1 MVDDVLPKLLKSVRQ
16 DFEKYF
22 GESDVVTK
30 AFAELQAKKVT
41 YKTVNEF
48 AIEVGRL
55 LSLALTGSVSSD
67 KLPDGKMYYNIAKR
81 LLDETMG
88 RNYKLISGYAG
99 DVQRILNEN
108 AQIGLKVQRPPL
120 NRDKV
125 NGMVNRL
132 DSENT
137 FDDVKWLFGEP
148 IVNFSQSIVDDT
160 IKANADLQ
168 YKTGMTPQVVR
179 TESGNCCE
187 WCREVVGTYSYP
199 KVPKDVWR
207 RHQRCRCTLD
217 YDPKNGKVQSAWS
230 KIWRKK
236 EKTQESIERVEKF
249 KESALVESIK
259 NDIAKLD
266 MTKVG
271 PSDII
276 DIGKRINYHF
286 RVSEHIGDKE
296 KLKEIFSNFREIGG
310 EIPKNTWAKGSS
322 KLVKDQLQEAFQNYP
337 TEWAAVPD
345 GIGKKLKAIK
355 RKRGYFDG
363 YDEDLVIATN
373 GTRKTTPYHEI
384 GHMIELVNPD
394 LVRLEKAWVD
404 KRTAN
409 EAEVRLKDIFPSSN
423 YGIGEVTKKDD
434 FISPYIGKYYS
445 DAAEVFTMGLQ
456 GIFVPEERFAKSFD
470 KKTWKYDYKTINDDP
485 EFLNFI
491 IGLFVKV

>member
-1 MVDDVLPKLLKSVRQ
+1 MADDVLPKILKSVQQ

-22 GESDVVTK
+22 GKSEVVAK
-30 AFAELQAKKVT
+30 AFADLKSKKAT

-48 AIEVGRL
+48 GIEVGKL
-55 LSLALTGSVSSD
+55 LSLALTGSITSD

-108 AQIGLKVQRPPL
+108 AQIGLKVQRPLL
-120 NRDKV
+120 NRDKI

>member
-1 MVDDVLPKLLKSVRQ
+1 MNIKEKIVVLRNTEDGSFLKS
-16 DFEKYF
+16 FKN
-22 GESDVVTK
+22 
-30 AFAELQAKKVT
+30 KK
-41 YKTVNEF
+41 
-48 AIEVGRL
+48 
-55 LSLALTGSVSSD
+55 D
-67 KLPDGKMYYNIAKR
+67 
-81 LLDETMG
+81 
-88 RNYKLISGYAG
+88 
-99 DVQRILNEN
+99 
-108 AQIGLKVQRPPL
+108 
-120 NRDKV
+120 
-125 NGMVNRL
+125 
-132 DSENT
+132 
-137 FDDVKWLFGEP
+137 
-148 IVNFSQSIVDDT
+148 
-160 IKANADLQ
+160 
-168 YKTGMTPQVVR
+168 
-179 TESGNCCE
+179 
-187 WCREVVGTYSYP
+187 
-199 KVPKDVWR
+199 
-207 RHQRCRCTLD
+207 
-217 YDPKNGKVQSAWS
+217 
-230 KIWRKK
+230 
-236 EKTQESIERVEKF
+236 
-249 KESALVESIK
+249 
-259 NDIAKLD
+259 
-266 MTKVG
+266 
-271 PSDII
+271 
-276 DIGKRINYHF
+276 
-286 RVSEHIGDKE
+286 VSEHIGDKE